1 MSFSSFSKDFAE
13 NAFTSVENRFIEK
26 YLPEAEGDA
35 VRVYLYGLYLC
46 GSGKDLDGEH
56 AAQLLGIPYAR
67 LAEYFDF
74 WEECGL
80 VQVLSRSP
88 LYVEYLPVSAAVGKP
103 KPMRPEKY
111 AEFNRELFALLQ
123 RAGKDLKPYEQQ
135 RILEFLENGPM
146 QQQAF
151 LLVVAYYANREGAKL
166 SVTHI
171 LNAANKLVREHKYT
185 YEQVESEY
193 ADFHRHEAELLKLF
207 PLLGIYRKPQ
217 DSDYALLAKWQEAG
231 VEAGAVFACAEA
243 LKKGTMATLDQLVGE
258 LIAKGVASEQ
268 AAKAY
273 LARRAKRAELVFAVA
288 RKLGVKVQNP
298 RPYVEEYAEKWEKL
312 GFSEGSV
319 LALSALGL
327 HLGYD
332 FAALDT
338 CIAALAAGGCTEEE
352 KVKAYCEGREKL
364 LKLLGRIQAACG
376 VVKQSEATLN
386 MVATWKAWGFS
397 DAMILEAAK
406 RSFGAASPL
415 PYMNK
420 LLSEWQRGGVTT
432 IDAIPE
438 DGKPQRR
445 EFRSET
451 AVAADARSDRERYYA
466 ALREKAQ
473 RRVDRALS
481 IAEKD
486 EEFRTASAA
495 LSKGEL
501 ELAKAE
507 VYHPEQLSEI
517 SSRVEEARKKR
528 AEALSRL
535 KLSERDFVPKFTC
548 RKCSDTGYL
557 PDGRM
562 CDCYPG

>member
-26 YLPEAEGDA
+26 YLPEADGDA

-46 GSGKDLDGEH
+46 GSGKDLDGAQ
-56 AAQLLGIPYAR
+56 AAQLLGIPYPR

-80 VQVLSRSP
+80 VQVLSHAP

-103 KPMRPEKY
+103 KPVRPEKY

-166 SVTHI
+166 SVSHI

-193 ADFHRHEAELLKLF
+193 ADFHIHEAELTKLF
-207 PLLGIYRKPQ
+207 SLLGIYRKPQ
-217 DSDYALLAKWQEAG
+217 DGDYALLAKWQGAG
-231 VEAGAVFACAEA
+231 VETGALFACAEA
-243 LKKGTMATLDQLVGE
+243 LKKGTMATLDLLVGE
-258 LIAKGVASEQ
+258 LIAKDAKTE
-268 AAKAY
+268 AAARDY
-273 LARRAKRAELVFAVA
+273 LALRTRRAELVFAVA

-298 RPYVEEYAEKWEKL
+298 RPYVEEYAQKWENL
-312 GFSEGSV
+312 GFAEESV
-319 LALSALGL
+319 LMLAALGL
-327 HLGYD
+327 HLGYG
-332 FAALDT
+332 FPELDA
-338 CIAALAAGGCTEEE
+338 CIAALAANGTTQ
-352 KVKAYCEGREKL
+352 KAQIAAYCAERET
-364 LKLLGRIQAACG
+364 LLGLLQRIQGACG
-376 VVKQSEATLN
+376 VVKRSEATLN
-386 MVATWKAWGFS
+386 TIAAWKASFS
-397 DAMILEAAK
+397 EEMILEAAK
-406 RSFGAASPL
+406 RSAGAASPL

-420 LLSEWQRGGVTT
+420 LLAEWKREGVASPA
-432 IDAIPE
+432 AIPE
-438 DGKPQRR
+438 ETRPQRR
-445 EFRSET
+445 SEFRSEV

-466 ALREKAQ
+466 GLRERAQ
-473 RRVDRALS
+473 RRVDRALA

-486 EEFRTASAA
+486 EAFRDANAT

-507 VYHPEQLSEI
+507 VYHPELLPEI
-517 SSRVEEARKKR
+517 SSRMEAARRKR

-535 KLSERDFVPKFTC
+535 KLSERDFIPKYVC
-548 RKCSDTGYL
+548 DKCSDTGYL

-562 CDCYPG
+562 CDCYPR